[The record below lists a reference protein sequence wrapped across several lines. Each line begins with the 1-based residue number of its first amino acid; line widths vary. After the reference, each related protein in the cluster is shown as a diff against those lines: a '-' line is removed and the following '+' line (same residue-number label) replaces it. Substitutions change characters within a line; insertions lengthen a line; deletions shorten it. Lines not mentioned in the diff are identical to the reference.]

1 MHLLLSTPRV
11 TAIFRKTVFW
21 GAAAG
26 LLLTGGCGKAPEPS
40 AETSAEPTTQP
51 ASTPTN
57 SKPSAVVQ
65 PPGKEAPERIVY
77 VAAAFQAMN
86 SDGTHD
92 VPAGAAVKVLAE
104 EGDEYVIEY
113 EGISVR
119 TPKGFFSETKIE
131 EVAAPTPEPVAAAP
145 TPDMIPLP
153 EATPALPEPA
163 PAQPEPAQPE
173 TLAEGATEPTPAGTP
188 DPAMAA
194 DEEKATELIGE
205 IRAVNDEIRA
215 ATDKLETAP
224 APEKAKEAARIEKLK
239 KRRDTL
245 SEDLTR
251 VAKP

>member
-1 MHLLLSTPRV
+1 MPRGA
-11 TAIFRKTVFW
+11 AIFRKTVFG
-21 GAAAG
+21 GAMAAG
-26 LLLTGGCGKAPEPS
+26 LLLTGGCGKAPETS
-40 AETSAEPTTQP
+40 AETSAEPATEP

-65 PPGKEAPERIVY
+65 PPGKTAPERIVY

-119 TPKGFFSETKIE
+119 TPKGFFSETRLE
-131 EVAAPTPEPVAAAP
+131 EAAVPTPEPVAAAP
-145 TPDMIPLP
+145 TPDVIPLP
-153 EATPALPEPA
+153 EATPALPEPV
-163 PAQPEPAQPE
+163 QPE
-173 TLAEGATEPTPAGTP
+173 TLAEATPPPMPAGTP

-205 IRAVNDEIRA
+205 IRAVNDEIRT

-245 SEDLTR
+245 SEDLTK